1 MTRDERARLDGLTQ
15 VIAVVVHLL
24 RRELPALDEFGS
36 GLPTDDGE
44 RRAALAVV
52 RPIFV
57 AARDLIATHD
67 RQVGR
72 ATAALLAVREVK

>member
-1 MTRDERARLDGLTQ
+1 MTRDELARLDSLTQ
-15 VIAVVVHLL
+15 IIGAIVHLL

-36 GLPTDDGE
+36 ALPTDDSE

-57 AARDLIATHD
+57 AARDLIAAHD

-72 ATAALLAVREVK
+72 ATAALLAAREIK